1 MLTALIFY
9 GCWLVLILA
18 AFLFKLYDLV
28 FILPELVFIKTMQET
43 AVVPTES
50 TFLRVDS
57 KVNSFLGYTA
67 VFMKKG

>member
-1 MLTALIFY
+1 MSKHGQNNPHTKREETPSEANQKIR
-9 GCWLVLILA
+9 
-18 AFLFKLYDLV
+18 KLR
-28 FILPELVFIKTMQET
+28 PELVFINTMQET

-50 TFLRVDS
+50 SFLRVDS